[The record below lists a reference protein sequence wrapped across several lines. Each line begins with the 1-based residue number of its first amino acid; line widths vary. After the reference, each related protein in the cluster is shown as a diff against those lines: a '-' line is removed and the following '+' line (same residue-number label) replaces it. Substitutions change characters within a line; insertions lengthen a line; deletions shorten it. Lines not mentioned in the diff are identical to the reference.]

1 MNQPYMNQPSRR
13 KFLATAGAGAAAL
26 GIAAC
31 SNAPSAPGS
40 PSGNTSK
47 NSTGAMKN
55 YGVGTQF
62 KATEP
67 LSFSILMLSNPAYPY
82 KANWLFFQDLK
93 KMTNVSLDATVVNYA
108 DYSTKQA
115 ALINAGQAPL
125 IIPKTY
131 PGQEDQFV
139 AGGAILPVSD
149 YVHLMPNFQDK
160 VAKWN
165 LQGDIDTLRQSD
177 GKYYLLPGL
186 HQNVWVD
193 YTMGVR
199 SDLLDKLGIPTPGT
213 LADVENMLLK
223 VKAKYPQMKPFSD
236 RWNQPTPGG
245 AFLQMMG
252 DAYGTNA
259 GWRYQSPNQGAYWD
273 RTAKQ
278 FVFAASMPEYQ
289 QMVTFLNGWYN
300 KGLIDPESFTQSD
313 DIALQKFTS
322 GKSFAIMENAQYVAT
337 DQAAM
342 AVSGATVAK
351 IPVPLGPSGNT
362 VVGSRLENG
371 MMISSKAANNPN
383 FEAMMQFIDWLW
395 YSDAGQM
402 FARWGVQGLTY
413 TGSVTDGTFALK
425 PDMDWG
431 GIHPNAKTKI
441 NVTYGFFNGVFA
453 YGGSTQLLDTQ
464 FGSTELAFQKVM
476 DARTPLPVNPPAP
489 LTTLQSQQATL
500 TGTTLMSYVQ
510 QQTLQL
516 ITGKRPLSQWSQ
528 FQGELKTKNVD
539 QFLNIYNT
547 AYQSYNKKFG

>member
-1 MNQPYMNQPSRR
+1 MNMNQPSRR
-13 KFLATAGAGAAAL
+13 KFLATAGAGAAAI

-31 SNAPSAPGS
+31 SNPPSTS
-40 PSGNTSK
+40 SSSGTTK
-47 NSTGAMKN
+47 NQSGAMKS

-139 AGGAILPVSD
+139 AGGAILAVSD

-199 SDLLDKLGIPTPGT
+199 TDMLDKLQIPTPGT
-213 LADVENMLLK
+213 WTQVESML
-223 VKAKYPQMKPFSD
+223 MKMKDANPGHYPFSD

-245 AFLQMMG
+245 AFLQMAG
-252 DAYGTNA
+252 NAYGTYA
-259 GWRYQSPNQGAYWD
+259 GWSYQSPNQGAYFD
-273 RTAKQ
+273 RDSKQ
-278 FVFAASMPEYQ
+278 FVFSAAMPQYQ
-289 QMVTFLNGWYN
+289 QMVTFLNGMYG

-337 DQAAM
+337 DQTSM
-342 AVSGATVAK
+342 AVKGGTVGK
-351 IPVPLGPSGNT
+351 IPVPLGPSGAT

-371 MMISSKAANNPN
+371 MMISSKAVNNPS

-395 YSDAGQM
+395 YSDAGQL
-402 FARWGVQGLTY
+402 FARWGVEGLTY
-413 TGSVTDGTFALK
+413 TGSVADGTFALK
-425 PDMDWG
+425 PTMDWG

-464 FGSTELAFQKVM
+464 FGPAELAFQKVM
-476 DARTPLPVNPPAP
+476 DARTPLPVVPPAP
-489 LTTLQSQQATL
+489 LSTLQSQQMTL
-500 TGTTLMSYVQ
+500 TGQTLMSYVQ
-510 QQTLQL
+510 QQTLQF

-528 FQGELKTKNVD
+528 FQSELTSKGTGS
-539 QFLNIYNT
+539 FLNIFNT